1 MADERAEKQIDVM
14 KYIFTGVG
22 LSSSLA
28 EAIKNRTAAGAVVD
42 DAAKAVTEAQRALA
56 AATALFAA
64 AGGKVDLAQRNM
76 DNLLDTLRGHGVD
89 EAAFLK
95 VVNQTISAASA
106 AGLVTAA
113 PTPTPAGV
121 AVDEPRR
128 RGRRT
133 KAEIE
138 AGIALAERGSSG
150 VVDIAVGG
158 PAHCEPHNDLAAS
171 NEDGYNDLAVVE
183 DAPVEDAPVEDA
195 PVEDAPVEDAPV
207 EDAPVED
214 APVEDVA
221 AEDIVTHGAPV
232 EDTVV
237 EYVAVEDAAVVEQA
251 ALKFSAPR
259 FNVGQLLPVIPRRVP
274 SVQAAPPVVI
284 QAAPAAEPEPDGA
297 ENILNGLTP
306 DF

>member
-183 DAPVEDAPVEDA
+183 DAPVEDAPVED
-195 PVEDAPVEDAPV
+195 
-207 EDAPVED
+207 
-214 APVEDVA
+214 VA

-232 EDTVV
+232 EDAVV